1 MDAGRYGTCLTSA
14 AQRWV
19 EDAENRLC
27 RSLTE
32 LPAMSRALYRT
43 AISVGRW
50 ACWMLVLVG
59 LGLSGCQSWNL
70 RGEQFAED
78 EFSSMPRRLRPFE
91 PGSEAFGVSNKA
103 LQIERNLGF
112 R

>member
-1 MDAGRYGTCLTSA
+1 M
-14 AQRWV
+14 Q
-19 EDAENRLC
+19 
-27 RSLTE
+27 
-32 LPAMSRALYRT
+32 LPAMSRAFLRI
-43 AISVGRW
+43 AVFMSRW
-50 ACWMLVLVG
+50 GFWALVLVG
-59 LGLSGCQSWNL
+59 LGLPGCQSWNV

-78 EFSSMPRRLRPFE
+78 DFSSMPRGLRPFE

>member
-1 MDAGRYGTCLTSA
+1 MCRTSLAKALNLA
-14 AQRWV
+14 AM
-19 EDAENRLC
+19 C
-27 RSLTE
+27 RGLY
-32 LPAMSRALYRT
+32 PIAAAL
-43 AISVGRW
+43 GRW
-50 ACWMLVLVG
+50 GCLAVVVVV

-70 RGEQFAED
+70 RGETFPED
-78 EFSSMPRRLRPFE
+78 EFSSMPKRLRPFE